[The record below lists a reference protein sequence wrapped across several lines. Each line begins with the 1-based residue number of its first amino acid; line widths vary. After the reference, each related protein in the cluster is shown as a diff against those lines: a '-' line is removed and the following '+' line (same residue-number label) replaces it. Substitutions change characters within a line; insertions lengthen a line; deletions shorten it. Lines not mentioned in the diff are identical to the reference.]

1 MTVTCSAFIPKEK
14 FTQFHEVLCVTG
26 GRYLANPLD
35 CGEKIHVRYEHGID
49 HEKLWNLYT
58 CDITEIRRDQ
68 WWRVLL
74 RKFGLIKSAIPIRNT
89 NVSRLD
95 RSSRSLYYSI
105 VQLNHYQNR

>member
-14 FTQFHEVLCVTG
+14 FTQFHEVLCATG

-35 CGEKIHVRYEHGID
+35 CGEKIHVRYEQGFD

-74 RKFGLIKSAIPIRNT
+74 RKFGLIKGRNT
-89 NVSRLD
+89 D
-95 RSSRSLYYSI
+95 KK
-105 VQLNHYQNR
+105 H